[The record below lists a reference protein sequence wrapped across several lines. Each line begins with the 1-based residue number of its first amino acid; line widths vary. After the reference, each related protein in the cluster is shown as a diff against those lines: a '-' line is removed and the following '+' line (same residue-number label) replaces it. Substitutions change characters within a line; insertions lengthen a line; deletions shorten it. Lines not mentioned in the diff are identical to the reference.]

1 MITDEDLLDDDETK
15 ETLPFIKCADKI
27 ERGYY
32 NMLIGERIRAVIDP
46 SEDYSPILVF
56 ESGYG
61 MELTRCKS
69 GSWHSEDYLYRVRFI
84 PRDIIDKAIL
94 ERKNKLQKL
103 KETYEEFEL
112 NFPEYF

>member
-1 MITDEDLLDDDETK
+1 
-15 ETLPFIKCADKI
+15 
-27 ERGYY
+27 
-32 NMLIGERIRAVIDP
+32 
-46 SEDYSPILVF
+46 
-56 ESGYG
+56 

-103 KETYEEFEL
+103 KETYEEVL
-112 NFPEYF
+112 